1 MKWYYKQSGD
11 HTHVRVMIN
20 GALSGNLVFKN
31 EEFKDV
37 MHKMESYAPAEGFF
51 ATFIDETEEKPTP
64 YKTCIVEVGTNII
77 HCPLYIRGTDVYS
90 ENRGVLSVGYYFWD
104 ESYNANGPFPT
115 FESCA
120 AAYNMYTPTL

>member
-1 MKWYYKQSGD
+1 MKWYYKVSGD

-31 EEFKDV
+31 EEFTHVKARHDACPV
-37 MHKMESYAPAEGFF
+37 PFI
-51 ATFIDETEEKPTP
+51 TFIDETEEKPTP
-64 YKTCIVEVGTNII
+64 HKTVII
-77 HCPLYIRGTDVYS
+77 DVAPQICHCPLFIRGTWPEV
-90 ENRGVLSVGYYFWD
+90 EMKGVEEVGYYFWD
-104 ESYNANGPFPT
+104 ESYQANGPFPT